1 MDLSGKVAL
10 VTGGAQRVGRVL
22 CMALARAGADIV
34 VNHWRTPD
42 DAATLRAAI
51 EALGRRCLVVECDIT
66 DLEASRA
73 MIDRV
78 ETEFGHLD
86 ILVHNASNF
95 NLCPFLQVTEDVW
108 DSSIDVNLK
117 APFFLSQ
124 AAANLML
131 KTGSGRIV
139 ALVGNSYFENWP
151 DAVPHAAAKTGLAKL
166 MQSLAVALSPEIQCN
181 AICPAR
187 ILPSA
192 EGQDEQ
198 VMEARGEL
206 VPEKEETAFYCEGD
220 VVLREGKPEEV
231 AELVVYLAGC
241 SAYLTGAVIPID
253 GAKHAL

>member
-1 MDLSGKVAL
+1 MDLAGKVAL

-22 CMALARAGADIV
+22 CLALAEAGADIV

-42 DAATLRAAI
+42 DAATLRDAI
-51 EALGRRCLVVECDIT
+51 EELGRRCLVVECDIT
-66 DLEASRA
+66 DVEASGA
-73 MIDRV
+73 MIDKV
-78 ETEFGHLD
+78 EEEFGRLD
-86 ILVHNASNF
+86 VLVHNASNF
-95 NLCPFLQVTEDVW
+95 NLSPFLDVTEDVW
-108 DSSIDVNLK
+108 ESSIGVNLK

-124 AAANLML
+124 AAARLML
-131 KTGSGRIV
+131 KNGSGRMM

-151 DAVPHAAAKTGLAKL
+151 DAVPHVVAKTGLAKL
-166 MQSLAVALSPEIQCN
+166 MQSLAVALSPTIQCN

-206 VPEKEETAFYCEGD
+206 VPEKEETTFYREGD
-220 VVLREGKPEEV
+220 VVLREGTPEDV

-241 SAYLTGAVIPID
+241 SGYMTGGVIPID